1 MIDRNHRN
9 YLCDGDKGLR
19 TNTHSVARTS
29 KQYARNVCSPIV
41 YSVEM
46 KICRKKQS
54 SYIFVIITDW
64 KAYVLN
70 ALLLIA
76 ITHCMLPNQVFKKGG
91 FLKADERLVLGFQ
104 RFSVETYVQ
113 VYTNLSYVKI
123 LLYAYLWHNLKIYL
137 TVLRVMDNFKNL
149 CNILVW
155 ISSYEDHLKKI
166 SKILTS
172 INIIL

>member
-1 MIDRNHRN
+1 MRCTCIPDWFFNSPISIECNRKVKLWCTESYKKRLYIQSSIKIWMNLYSIVMIDRNHRH

-54 SYIFVIITDW
+54 SYIFVIMTDW

-76 ITHCMLPNQVFKKGG
+76 ITYCMLPNQVFKKRG

-104 RFSVETYVQ
+104 RFSVKTYVP
-113 VYTNLSYVKI
+113 I
-123 LLYAYLWHNLKIYL
+123 LMY
-137 TVLRVMDNFKNL
+137 RM
-149 CNILVW
+149 
-155 ISSYEDHLKKI
+155 
-166 SKILTS
+166 
-172 INIIL
+172 